1 MEGRMLVGEPFIIK
15 ADNVVIAIRNDN
27 KPFRL
32 GDIYGGARV
41 IKIEA
46 YGKELEECGEGMT
59 AAVTFNRIPCFSI
72 VESSEYMA

>member
-1 MEGRMLVGEPFIIK
+1 MNIGRMLVGEPFVIN
-15 ADNVVIAIRNDN
+15 AENVVIAIRNDN
-27 KPFRL
+27 KVFRL

-59 AAVTFNRIPCFSI
+59 AAITFDRMPGFSI
-72 VESSEYMA
+72 VESSE